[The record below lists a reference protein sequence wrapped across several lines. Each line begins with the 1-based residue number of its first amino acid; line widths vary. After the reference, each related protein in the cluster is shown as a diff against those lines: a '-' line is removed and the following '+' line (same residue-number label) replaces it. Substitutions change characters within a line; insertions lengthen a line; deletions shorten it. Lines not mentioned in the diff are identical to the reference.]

1 MNPTVPKLFFLIPAF
16 NEAEN
21 LVFLFSNIRRISRYL
36 ECDYHVI
43 LVNDGSTDDTA
54 DKARGFRE
62 QIPLTLISFEQNKG
76 PGAAFLAAFK
86 KALEISDPQDLLV
99 TIEADNTSDL
109 CILGK
114 MREQLNR
121 GSDLALASVYGAG
134 KVVGAPLIRRI
145 LSYFANSLLRYTL
158 GLRKINTFSS
168 FFRMYRR
175 TLVKRAFDIY
185 GDDLI
190 TEPGFVCMVEMLIKF
205 NLMDAKISEAPMLL
219 DSNIRVGDSKMKI
232 MKTTKSYFRV
242 MGRHIFM
249 RRYHPTKS
257 ATLNDTE

>member
-1 MNPTVPKLFFLIPAF
+1 MNPSAHKLFFLIPAY

-36 ECDYHVI
+36 ECDFHVI
-43 LVNDGSTDDTA
+43 LVDDGSDDNTR
-54 DKARGFRE
+54 DRAREFQD
-62 QIPLTLISFEQNKG
+62 QISLTLISFEQNKG

-86 KALEISDPQDLLV
+86 KAIEISDAHDLLV

-114 MREQLNR
+114 MREQINR

-158 GLRKINTFSS
+158 GMRRINTFSS

-175 TLVKRAFDIY
+175 SFVKRAFDIY
-185 GDDLI
+185 GDELI

-205 NLMDAKISEAPMLL
+205 NLMKAKISEAPMLL

-232 MKTTKSYFRV
+232 IKTTKSYFRV
-242 MGRHIFM
+242 IGHHIFG
-249 RRYHPTKS
+249 RRYHPPKR
-257 ATLNDTE
+257 